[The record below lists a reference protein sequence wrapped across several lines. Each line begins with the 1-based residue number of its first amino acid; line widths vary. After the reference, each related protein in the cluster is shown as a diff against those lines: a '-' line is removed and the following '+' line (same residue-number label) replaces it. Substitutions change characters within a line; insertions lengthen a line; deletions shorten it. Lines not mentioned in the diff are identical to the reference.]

1 MFEQIWAVQHSPPV
15 SWVNSRDVINFYLK
29 NSTHQTELTWKY
41 FCVCVCFFF
50 FSLIREFPLAGV
62 EWPGGILADEM
73 GLGKTV
79 EVLALILFH
88 TRQGLEQE
96 SLTLPVVRISKQ
108 QQFKRQNVTIFCTTS
123 VSLWHFECH
132 LVPLCSRWG
141 RHLYI
146 TRTKQQL

>member
-1 MFEQIWAVQHSPPV
+1 MKVF
-15 SWVNSRDVINFYLK
+15 L
-29 NSTHQTELTWKY
+29 
-41 FCVCVCFFF
+41 CVCGFFF

-96 SLTLPVVRISKQ
+96 ALTLPVVRISKQ
-108 QQFKRQNVTIFCTTS
+108 QQFKRQEYHHFLYHFCI
-123 VSLWHFECH
+123 SLT
-132 LVPLCSRWG
+132 L
-141 RHLYI
+141 
-146 TRTKQQL
+146 